1 MVFHYK
7 FKNQNSLYGGFMYLR
22 VTGNILLLVIALFL
36 FPTNQFAQEILEHPV
51 IKPYPNSKL
60 AKNMS
65 KYTKFDEFEFRI
77 FNKKTKKTDKV
88 KVKGQYWKLL
98 YELRK
103 PDGSWVKDISNL
115 EFRENYKNAA
125 LEKGGE
131 ILDDEGGMLDFKIPK
146 DDGGYTWCRVN
157 PIANQGQVWLHII
170 DEKGFKQSLTFGVD
184 ELKSALDK
192 DGKVILHGIL
202 FDLDKASLKQESE
215 KQLSNIVSLLL
226 KYPDLKLEVQ
236 GHTDNQGKDD
246 YNMKLSKNRAE
257 TVSSYLQLFGVDKTR
272 LVSKGFG
279 ETKPIASND
288 TEEGRALNRRVEL
301 IKIN

>member
-1 MVFHYK
+1 MLHISKVF
-7 FKNQNSLYGGFMYLR
+7 FTLI
-22 VTGNILLLVIALFL
+22 ILVVFICSNNLHS
-36 FPTNQFAQEILEHPV
+36 QEILEHPI
-51 IKPYPNSKL
+51 IKPFPNSKL

-65 KYTKFDEFEFRI
+65 KYTKFDEFEFRVY
-77 FNKKTKKTDKV
+77 NKKTKKTDKV
-88 KVKGQYWKLL
+88 KVRGQYWKLL

-115 EFRENYKNAA
+115 EYIENYKNAA

-131 ILDDEGGMLDFKIPK
+131 ILDEQGGFLYFRIPK

-157 PIANQGQVWLHII
+157 PIANQGQVWLNII

-202 FDLDKASLKQESE
+202 FDLDKASLKKESV
-215 KQLSNIVSLLL
+215 KQLSNMVDLLL
-226 KYPDLKLEVQ
+226 KYPALKIEIQ

-246 YNMKLSKNRAE
+246 YNMKLSKNRAK
-257 TVSSYLQLFGVDKTR
+257 TVSNYLQLFGVDKTR
-272 LVSKGFG
+272 LVSEGFG

-288 TEEGRALNRRVEL
+288 TEEGRTQNRRVEL